1 MHQTLVS
8 WKRALVMGAAFT
20 FVISSPSLAHT
31 PPGSN
36 GLTPGSEIVPPSLPP
51 QFSREIISIF
61 QALRSGN
68 PTQQTIAKILL
79 STGRLYR
86 YNETIGKLR
95 TVVSQAAVPS
105 NEPGVEQESP
115 GFVRLSLEGESSI
128 PSKIATRFTRYV
140 DTLGNQNGSF
150 KIFGNDRQGVTRDLR
165 VEILSKSEGQIE
177 LRFTSTSPALK
188 DATGKPI
195 TQTIL
200 APNSKVAAVLAG
212 VLSALD
218 IANASP
224 LTLQAAKSMVLSLGN
239 TSLTSAEILQLSQG
253 LAETLIASETAF
265 GGCGEASALACTGFN
280 LNALRGAIQSYNK
293 VVNETNGAALLALS
307 QNPEF
312 QTLGDILRRIR
323 ATLATR
329 G

>member
-20 FVISSPSLAHT
+20 FAIASPSLAHT

-36 GLTPGSEIVPPSLPP
+36 GLTPGSEIAPPSFPP

-68 PTQQTIAKILL
+68 PTQQTIANILL

-95 TVVSQAAVPS
+95 TVVSQVAVPS

-115 GFVRLSLEGESSI
+115 GFVRLSLEGESTI

-150 KIFGNDRQGVTRDLR
+150 RIFGTDRQGVTRDLR
-165 VEILSKSEGQIE
+165 VEILSKSEGRIE

-195 TQTIL
+195 TETIL

-253 LAETLIASETAF
+253 LSETLIASEAAF

-280 LNALRGAIQSYNK
+280 MNALRGAIQSYNK
-293 VVNETNGAALLALS
+293 VVNETNGAALLVLS

>member
-8 WKRALVMGAAFT
+8 WKRTLALGAVFT
-20 FVISSPSLAHT
+20 FAIVSPSLAHT

-36 GLTPGSEIVPPSLPP
+36 GLTPGSGIVPPNLSP
-51 QFSREIISIF
+51 QSTREIISIL

-68 PTQQTIAKILL
+68 PTQQTIANILV

-86 YNETIGKLR
+86 YNETIGELR
-95 TVVSQAAVPS
+95 TVISQSAVPP
-105 NEPGVEQESP
+105 NEPGVEQDAP
-115 GFVRLSLEGESSI
+115 GFVRFNLEGESSI
-128 PSKIATRFTRYV
+128 PSQIATRFTRYV
-140 DTLGNQNGSF
+140 DTLGNQNGRF
-150 KIFGNDRQGVTRDLR
+150 RIFGNDRQGVARDLR
-165 VEILSKSEGQIE
+165 VEILSKSEGQVE

-188 DATGKPI
+188 DATGKQI
-195 TQTIL
+195 TETIL

-212 VLSALD
+212 VLAALD

-253 LAETLIASETAF
+253 LAEMLIASEAVF
-265 GGCGEASALACTGFN
+265 GGCGESSALACTGFN
-280 LNALRGAIQSYNK
+280 MNALRTAIQAYNK
-293 VVNETNGAALLALS
+293 VVNETSGTALLALS

-312 QTLGDILRRIR
+312 QTLGDILRRVR
-323 ATLATR
+323 ATLAT
-329 G
+329 GG